1 MKQTNYILKIDN
13 PCNENWTLMTTIE
26 QGKYCSVC
34 SKNLIDFTSLS
45 DATIIGL
52 IEKSNGKV
60 CGRFNEKQL
69 NRIIEIKEKQSIGT
83 GIYKLLTGLIFI
95 STTNNI
101 EAKNSGSKDIDSFKT
116 ELQQNNHKV
125 SVANDTLPTDTLKNL
140 VSGKIIDIDTK
151 EPLAGAII
159 QLKGESFGTKTDING
174 FFKLTISE
182 ELLSEKMVFQV
193 LFVGY
198 TTNEFTVHK
207 KDLPIDKELLILPS
221 SAALLGEVVV
231 IKQKGKW
238 WQRKKKNSH

>member
-1 MKQTNYILKIDN
+1 
-13 PCNENWTLMTTIE
+13 MTTIE

-60 CGRFNEKQL
+60 CGRFNAKQL

-207 KDLPIDKELLILPS
+207 KDLPIDKELLISPS